1 MERRPTY
8 PQRFCKDVL
17 EKKPD
22 IVFINFGMNDHL
34 LSKEGRRYT
43 QISDFEKNICCFID
57 ELEKIGARAV
67 LVTPNYFLEG
77 NESEYYYSRHNEKD
91 YEKYGGSGIVNGKV
105 KAIAGKMHGKN
116 QYLELEIPAFSTMYF
131 YKKASKSKSNT
142 KI

>member
-1 MERRPTY
+1 M
-8 PQRFCKDVL
+8 QRKNKRYG
-17 EKKPD
+17 E
-22 IVFINFGMNDHL
+22 
-34 LSKEGRRYT
+34 SKY
-43 QISDFEKNICCFID
+43 
-57 ELEKIGARAV
+57 KIGV
-67 LVTPNYFLEG
+67 PNKGVYEEIF
-77 NESEYYYSRHNEKD
+77 SSD